1 MALYPVNAK
10 ADFGLDKS
18 IKDRMFAT
26 RTNPK
31 IMEAN
36 KAVEELA
43 IKHGF
48 NFINVNEG
56 LTDEEGN
63 LKAEYSMEGLHMW
76 PNAYS
81 VILENMKK
89 YL

>member
-1 MALYPVNAK
+1 
-10 ADFGLDKS
+10 
-18 IKDRMFAT
+18 
-26 RTNPK
+26 
-31 IMEAN
+31 MEAN

-43 IKHGF
+43 KKHGF

-63 LKAEYSMEGLHMW
+63 LKAEFSMEGLHLW

-81 VILENMKK
+81 VILDNMKK
-89 YL
+89 YLQ